1 MRLLALLVTLLIVL
15 TACGDAQPPKAG
27 PDSTAPKAGQEAF
40 PAASHRV
47 PDGFHQELCPDLRSK
62 SSGLAIRLAVP
73 DDYQVEVYKYR
84 NSCRFVAEL
93 DRDFS
98 VSMNSHESLRHY
110 EEKWVDPDVGYEG
123 DTGTGDIAYDA
134 DAEVYGDRRGELL
147 TWGSNNDG
155 LPLDNRLMQ
164 ADGVRLAW
172 HTPRG
177 KSRRWAEELATVTA
191 SIGVVE
197 SQRGH
202 LHRRRCHRDVHGP
215 ASADRRHRQLRR
227 LLPPVPEGAGVAAPV
242 RRDRPGPAPIGG
254 GARRR
259 ASRAA
264 QRRIGGARAGRGLLE
279 QAAGGPADLGRG
291 ATAPHLGRSGGH
303 LATGHDRPRRPAR
316 DVGRDAGPVAARRG
330 CLRRLRRVGPAQS
343 CTAFAIVTHMV
354 R

>member
-1 MRLLALLVTLLIVL
+1 MRLPALLVTLLIAL
-15 TACGDAQPPKAG
+15 TACGDAQPPKGG

-40 PAASHRV
+40 PAASHQV
-47 PDGFHQELCPDLRSK
+47 PDGFHEELCPDLRSK

-110 EEKWVDPDVGYEG
+110 KEKWVDSNAGYEG

-134 DAEVYGDRRGELL
+134 EAEVYGDRRGELL
-147 TWGSNNDG
+147 SWGSNNDG

-177 KSRRWAEELATVTA
+177 KSRRWAEELVTVTA

-197 SQRGH
+197 SQRDTCTADGDTVTYTVPRPLTDDIDNYGDYCH
-202 LHRRRCHRDVHGP
+202 LYLKERESLLRYAEIDPVPRRSVEELAAALRGQRNVVSVAREPGVASLDGRPADRLTWVVVRPHRTWDGP
-215 ASADRRHRQLRR
+215 AGTWRLITIGREDLHVTWGGTPVQWRQEEGDFDAFVESVR
-227 LLPPVPEGAGVAAPV
+227 LSPALP
-242 RRDRPGPAPIGG
+242 
-254 GARRR
+254 
-259 ASRAA
+259 SR
-264 QRRIGGARAGRGLLE
+264 
-279 QAAGGPADLGRG
+279 
-291 ATAPHLGRSGGH
+291 S
-303 LATGHDRPRRPAR
+303 
-316 DVGRDAGPVAARRG
+316 
-330 CLRRLRRVGPAQS
+330 
-343 CTAFAIVTHMV
+343 
-354 R
+354 